1 VLAGLNPSEIRDVIP
16 VIHAIRDAGVT
27 ILLIEHVMQAVMSL
41 SDYTW
46 VLNQGA
52 IIAEGPRR
60 MWSPIP
66 MSSKPISARAWR
78 NASPSGRQPVLEVSN
93 LRSRIRCGR
102 GVARHRLVHQQGRDR
117 DAAGVQRRRQDDV
130 LSGNV
135 SGLMQPWSGSITFEG
150 QTDCRVYAAGD
161 CRRGLIQVPEG
172 RHVFPNM
179 TVRENL
185 ELGSYRRG
193 KSNRTRNIEHV
204 AEIFPRLRE
213 RFSQNAGTLSGGEQ
227 QMLAI
232 GRGMM
237 AEPQLLILDEPSI
250 GLSPLL
256 VEEMFSPDQAAQ
268 HRRDLTILLVEQNV
282 LQSMEIADRAFVMEN
297 GEIKLS
303 GIPADLMDDP
313 ELQRSYLGLA

>member
-1 VLAGLNPSEIRDVIP
+1 VF
-16 VIHAIRDAGVT
+16 
-27 ILLIEHVMQAVMSL
+27 
-41 SDYTW
+41 
-46 VLNQGA
+46 
-52 IIAEGPRR
+52 
-60 MWSPIP
+60 
-66 MSSKPISARAWR
+66 
-78 NASPSGRQPVLEVSN
+78 EVSN
-93 LRSRIRCGR
+93 LRAGYGAVEVLR
-102 GVARHRLVHQQGRDR
+102 GIDLSISKGEIVTLLGSN
-117 DAAGVQRRRQDDV
+117 GVGKTTFSAV
-130 LSGNV
+130 V
-135 SGLMQPWSGSITFEG
+135 SGLMQPWSGSIIFEG
-150 QTDCRVYAAGD
+150 KPIAGLTPQAIVD
-161 CRRGLIQVPEG
+161 EGLIQVPEG

-256 VEEMFSPDQAAQ
+256 VEEMFSLIKQLNTDG
-268 HRRDLTILLVEQNV
+268 LTILLVEQNV
-282 LQSMEIADRAFVMEN
+282 LQSMEIADRAFVM
-297 GEIKLS
+297 GKRRDQ
-303 GIPADLMDDP
+303 A
-313 ELQRSYLGLA
+313 LGCPGRPDG